1 MTLGLSEDKR
11 PDDEPRVKADQPKS
25 APAPK
30 PPSPKVTERQ
40 ELEKRVQDVKS
51 EIAKLEKELFVISP
65 DYPLVTD
72 KDWADANI
80 PPPTYFLGNL
90 LFNTQNFALFT
101 MKTDA
106 GKTNFIIALA
116 LCLAYAKSYCEWAT
130 TGKKAKVLY
139 IEGESSPFNMQRVV
153 RQQRIALGIPDEVAT
168 PNFTLVTPD
177 THGDIPELV
186 VKPRYRQSKNPAF
199 ELDRLQA
206 KLWLW
211 KLIKQERPDYI
222 FFDSI
227 QSLAPSMISC
237 SASTWM
243 SHLVRPIATPIH
255 RMGIGQM
262 WLHHPNRTEMEQHG
276 TGARTWRMT
285 LEMFGNALTNRG
297 INFNLTY
304 PGKKKDDLGDNDDF
318 NDRNVQFVRDENGI
332 SHWVVTLF
340 VGGED
345 EPLTR
350 EAHRPNKSAKIAE
363 EVFNKLVEVK
373 LAIEANKDKTKH
385 DIWIDAAVGGEWHQ
399 ACIKAGI
406 SQSDKQQAMN
416 KAYTRA
422 RVVLLESRVLQQ
434 RATDNCLR
442 LFPPEVELEKP
453 VSALQ
458 AEGDGE
464 QEQPPTQH

>member
-1 MTLGLSEDKR
+1 MAIGLSKSS
-11 PDDEPRVKADQPKS
+11 PKTKADPSNNK
-25 APAPK
+25 PK
-30 PPSPKVTERQ
+30 PSSPKMTQRQ
-40 ELEKRVQDVKS
+40 ELENRVQDVKS
-51 EIAKLEKELFVISP
+51 EIAKLERELFIISP
-65 DYPLVTD
+65 DNPLVTD

-80 PPPTYFLGNL
+80 APPTYFLGNL
-90 LFNTQNFALFT
+90 LFHTQNIALFT

-116 LCLAYAKSYCEWAT
+116 LCLAYAKSFCEWAT

-139 IEGESSPFNMQRVV
+139 IEGETSPFNMQRVV

-199 ELDRLQA
+199 ELERLQA

-211 KLIKQERPDYI
+211 KLIKQERPDYV

-243 SHLVRPIATPIH
+243 SHLVRPIITPIR
-255 RMGIGQM
+255 RMGVAQM

-276 TGARTWRMT
+276 TGARTWRMS

-304 PGKKKDDLGDNDDF
+304 PGKKKDDLGGDNDDF
-318 NDRNVQFVRDENGI
+318 NDRNVQFVRDENGV

-363 EVFNKLVEVK
+363 EVFNKLVEAK
-373 LAIEANKDKTKH
+373 LALKANEGKTKH
-385 DIWIDAAVGGEWHQ
+385 DIWIDASVGGEWHQ

-406 SQSDKQQAMN
+406 SQSDKQQAAN

-422 RVVLLESRVLQQ
+422 RVVLLEGRVLQQ

-442 LFPPEVELEKP
+442 LFPPEVEMEKP
-453 VSALQ
+453 VSALL

-464 QEQPPTQH
+464 QKQSQTLN